1 MAGISHCGISRDIWV
16 RYWCGQ
22 STALI
27 SEDWLVSRFHP
38 FLRSPVFVLELKL
51 QLQSSFEV
59 EESCPEEQCDD
70 PDTPVVFLPDQLGA
84 LAEPQQTAPTQENQH
99 SGSPNCPVDHILNTS
114 CPLTDKLRDLRLES
128 MRYRLVLLLF
138 SILN

>member
-1 MAGISHCGISRDIWV
+1 MCGLHI
-16 RYWCGQ
+16 YE
-22 STALI
+22 STALL
-27 SEDWLVSRFHP
+27 SEDSRWLVSHVHP

-59 EESCPEEQCDD
+59 EDSCPEEHCDD
-70 PDTPVVFLPDQLGA
+70 PDTPVVILPDQLGA
-84 LAEPQQTAPTQENQH
+84 PAEPQQTAPTQENQH

-128 MRYRLVLLLF
+128 MRYRLVSLLF
-138 SILN
+138 SIFN